1 MQCRRKRGRID
12 SGDFEGVF
20 AMFLLSTS
28 HWVFVFVIF
37 LLPATLVA
45 FSPKVRGYEK
55 LGWSLFSFVLSWL
68 GFVIFLMVSS
78 NRPNASHPG

>member
-1 MQCRRKRGRID
+1 
-12 SGDFEGVF
+12 
-20 AMFLLSTS
+20 MFLLSAS
-28 HWVFVFVIF
+28 HWILVLVVF
-37 LLPATLVA
+37 LLPAALVA

-55 LGWSLFSFVLSWL
+55 LAWSLFSFALSWL